1 MVFYEFYK
9 KLVGLI
15 CFTQDINIPTHYT
28 PGISIHQG
36 LLLNTYEPLSEICQY
51 EYTAKYFGLNNIRD
65 NYNVDLNLDTNYD
78 LEANYGIYE
87 DNQIRRKAYL
97 CEK

>member
-15 CFTQDINIPTHYT
+15 CFTQEINIPTYYT

-51 EYTAKYFGLNNIRD
+51 EYTAKYFGLNNIHD